1 MVACGWSNLI
11 KVYLQQP
18 HVKALCMLFKPFSS
32 GVTEIKRFIYDTI
45 IASGTSWSNLFKV
58 YLQQLLLEGVLF
70 VTASSIYE
78 DKNTIFMKD
87 NVV

>member
-1 MVACGWSNLI
+1 MIACGWSNSD

-58 YLQQLLLEGVLF
+58 YLQQLSLEGLYMIV
-70 VTASSIYE
+70 SYIYE
-78 DKNTIFMKD
+78 I
-87 NVV
+87 